1 MAARKPGTVRFG
13 VFELDPKA
21 GELRKSGTRLKLQQQ
36 PFQVLTVLIEHAGDV
51 VTKEALRQRL
61 WPSDT
66 FVGFDHGLH
75 SAITRLREALGDSA
89 ESPRFIETV
98 PRLGYRFVAPVET
111 HGGPGDEESHREVP
125 LEHQI
130 PVPGGDFGASGISI
144 GGRSALLGA
153 WRRAAVFSLALGLV
167 VVAFIIWRSSRP
179 GVKPTIAVLPF
190 LNLSSDPDNAYFSDG
205 LADQITG
212 LLSLTDGLD
221 VTARTSSFALKG
233 KQLDAREIGAKLNA
247 TVLVEGSVQ
256 KSSDRLR
263 VIVQLIRAADG
274 KHLWSNIYD
283 RDMRDVFTT
292 EEEIATSIVSALRL
306 KLGARRRYTENPV
319 AFELYLRGR
328 YAFDHRP
335 PARLALQYFEQ
346 AADNDPNYALAYAG
360 IASAILV
367 LQMNHQLPYDDAHR
381 RAAAA
386 SERALHL
393 DPSLAE
399 AYTALGEIKT
409 WDYAWPEAE
418 QAFRRAIELNPNDA
432 RAHLDLGF
440 YLLAPLGR
448 SEDAVREI
456 RRGQTLDPLSIETNE
471 SKTLTMIMAGFY
483 GDAEES
489 ARKVLLLEPT
499 GFLPRLHLARALSFQ
514 DKHAEAMDAIHLAE
528 RLVPRGDQDWNL
540 ACVAVRAGRRDEAIH
555 TLDRNLADPR
565 PALNRRLFMIYAC
578 LGDKDRA
585 LGYAEKMYA
594 EHEPLLPTFLS
605 YPETALLR
613 GDPGFAALRQRIG
626 LPR

>member
-1 MAARKPGTVRFG
+1 MAARKPGAIRFG

-21 GELRKSGTRLKLQQQ
+21 GELRKGGTRLKLQQQ
-36 PFQVLTVLIEHAGDV
+36 PFQVLTVLIEHAGDL

-98 PRLGYRFVAPVET
+98 PRLGYRFVASVEPI
-111 HGGPGDEESHREVP
+111 GGPADEESHRGSGGAPDPGPWRRLRSVGD
-125 LEHQI
+125 EHC
-130 PVPGGDFGASGISI
+130 
-144 GGRSALLGA
+144 GRPAFRAA
-153 WRRAAVFSLALGLV
+153 WHRAAVLSLALGLV
-167 VVAFIIWRSSRP
+167 VVAFIIWRTSSP

-233 KQLDAREIGAKLNA
+233 KQLDAREIGARLNA

-256 KSSDRLR
+256 KSSDRMK
-263 VIVQLIRAADG
+263 VIVQIIRAADG
-274 KHLWSNIYD
+274 KHLWSNTYD
-283 RDMRDVFTT
+283 REMRDVFAT
-292 EEEIATSIVSALRL
+292 EEGIAASIVSALRL

-335 PARLALQYFEQ
+335 ARLALQYFEQ
-346 AADNDPNYALAYAG
+346 AADNDPSYAPAYAG
-360 IASAILV
+360 IANAVLV
-367 LQMNHQLPYDDAHR
+367 MQMNHQLPYDDAHR

-386 SERALHL
+386 VERAFHL

-432 RAHLDLGF
+432 RAHEDLGF

-448 SEDAVREI
+448 SKDAVREV
-456 RRGQTLDPLSIETNE
+456 RRAQALDPLSIETNE
-471 SKTLTMIMAGFY
+471 SETLTMIMAGLY

-514 DKHAEAMDAIHLAE
+514 GKPAEAMDAIHLAE
-528 RLVPRGDQDWNL
+528 RLALRGDQDWHL
-540 ACVAVRAGRRDEAIH
+540 ACVTVRAGRRDEAIQ
-555 TLDRNLADPR
+555 TLNHNLADPR

-578 LGDKDRA
+578 LGEKDRA
-585 LGYAEKMYA
+585 LEYAEKMYA
-594 EHEPLLPTFLS
+594 EHEPLLPTFLT

-626 LPR
+626 LPK

>member
-1 MAARKPGTVRFG
+1 
-13 VFELDPKA
+13 
-21 GELRKSGTRLKLQQQ
+21 
-36 PFQVLTVLIEHAGDV
+36 VL
-51 VTKEALRQRL
+51 
-61 WPSDT
+61 
-66 FVGFDHGLH
+66 
-75 SAITRLREALGDSA
+75 
-89 ESPRFIETV
+89 
-98 PRLGYRFVAPVET
+98 
-111 HGGPGDEESHREVP
+111 
-125 LEHQI
+125 
-130 PVPGGDFGASGISI
+130 
-144 GGRSALLGA
+144 
-153 WRRAAVFSLALGLV
+153 SLALGLV

-179 GVKPTIAVLPF
+179 GLKPTIAVLPF
-190 LNLSSDPDNAYFSDG
+190 LNLSSDPDSAYFSDG

-212 LLSLTDGLD
+212 LLSLTDGLE

-233 KQLDAREIGAKLNA
+233 KQLDARETGARLNA

-256 KSSDRLR
+256 KSSGRLR
-263 VIVQLIRAADG
+263 VIIQLIRAADG
-274 KHLWSNIYD
+274 KHLWSNTYD
-283 RDMRDVFTT
+283 REMQDVFAT
-292 EEEIATSIVSALRL
+292 EEDIAASIVSALRL

-346 AADNDPNYALAYAG
+346 ASDNDPSYALAYAG
-360 IASAILV
+360 IANAVLV
-367 LQMNHQLPYDDAHR
+367 MQMNHQLPHDDAHR

-386 SERALHL
+386 VERALHL

-418 QAFRRAIELNPNDA
+418 QAFRRAIALNPNDP

-448 SEDAVREI
+448 SEDAVREV
-456 RRGQTLDPLSIETNE
+456 RRAQALDPLSIETNE
-471 SKTLTMIMAGFY
+471 SETLTMIIAGLY
-483 GDAEES
+483 GEAEES
-489 ARKVLLLEPT
+489 ARRVLFLAPT
-499 GFLPRLHLARALSFQ
+499 GVLPHLHLARALSFQ
-514 DKHAEAMDAIHLAE
+514 GKHAEAVEAIHLAG
-528 RLVPRGDQDWNL
+528 RLAPRSDQDWHL
-540 ACVAVRAGRRDEAIH
+540 ACVTVRAGRRDEAIQ
-555 TLDRNLADPR
+555 TLDRNLADQG

-613 GDPGFAALRQRIG
+613 GDLGFAALRQRIG
-626 LPR
+626 LPK